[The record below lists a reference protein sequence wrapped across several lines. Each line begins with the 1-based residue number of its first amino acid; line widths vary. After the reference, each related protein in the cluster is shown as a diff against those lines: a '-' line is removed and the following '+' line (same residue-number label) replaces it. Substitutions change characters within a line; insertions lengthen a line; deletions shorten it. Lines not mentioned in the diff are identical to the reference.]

1 MSNDNQPSSND
12 ADMIEN
18 IIKTSM
24 NIDERSTIDE
34 SNGQQCY
41 EYLDISH
48 STPSQSSFS
57 SSNKSHSKRKNKS
70 NSVHN
75 EDDDDDQSNSSNQW
89 NDDDGDNIN
98 EKMWCI
104 SHMGKHLINR
114 KDSLL
119 RLQCDLYA
127 GHKWNSFTQLT
138 DALIIDRRLPC
149 YILMRN
155 FIFTLYRSEPSH
167 LSNGDRMQ
175 QTCKFI
181 WKLLFVLDERY
192 ETMIELINYFIH
204 VGDHHQQP
212 SLLTQGKS
220 FMNDLNKELERRFKV
235 GGKKRQI
242 LKSYRMLIIIFRI
255 YMEYLDLIEWK
266 RNRQIYASV
275 SDIRVEKLKTNF
287 TDIIDHLENEPL
299 PELNLDIVPMIM
311 LELLL
316 GYQNNNTQE
325 AFEMLLKYS
334 KIFPDNLNGY
344 VFLYE
349 FTKKFNHLN
358 IDHHIQI
365 DCLRNIVRLC
375 PDSKYVLRLIR
386 QIVDD
391 EPVECLEMI
400 CDFLDYKSNYDSLKA
415 WKLLHQTLIRLFN
428 TTTTTND
435 NLLQIR
441 KYLHRKLNHWQH
453 IHFRLDQ
460 LNNYINRLR
469 RNDCL
474 DDLSDS
480 NYDNSDD
487 EILSIDTSSTRS
499 LSSNIQNLYRF
510 KGKIIEEIHRQFPDL
525 INCDFTHLII
535 FFKIHTKNL

>member
-24 NIDERSTIDE
+24 SIDERSTIDE

-192 ETMIELINYFIH
+192 ETMIELINYFIW
-204 VGDHHQQP
+204 VGYYHQQP
-212 SLLTQGKS
+212 SLLAKGKS
-220 FMNDLNKELERRFKV
+220 MILDLNQEIERQLRKDKRDARREL
-235 GGKKRQI
+235 
-242 LKSYRMLIIIFRI
+242 
-255 YMEYLDLIEWK
+255 
-266 RNRQIYASV
+266 
-275 SDIRVEKLKTNF
+275 KL
-287 TDIIDHLENEPL
+287 
-299 PELNLDIVPMIM
+299 
-311 LELLL
+311 LLL
-316 GYQNNNTQE
+316 G
-325 AFEMLLKYS
+325 
-334 KIFPDNLNGY
+334 
-344 VFLYE
+344 
-349 FTKKFNHLN
+349 KFFVWFSMFF
-358 IDHHIQI
+358 I
-365 DCLRNIVRLC
+365 
-375 PDSKYVLRLIR
+375 K
-386 QIVDD
+386 
-391 EPVECLEMI
+391 
-400 CDFLDYKSNYDSLKA
+400 F
-415 WKLLHQTLIRLFN
+415 KLFINQLF
-428 TTTTTND
+428 
-435 NLLQIR
+435 
-441 KYLHRKLNHWQH
+441 
-453 IHFRLDQ
+453 
-460 LNNYINRLR
+460 
-469 RNDCL
+469 
-474 DDLSDS
+474 
-480 NYDNSDD
+480 
-487 EILSIDTSSTRS
+487 
-499 LSSNIQNLYRF
+499 
-510 KGKIIEEIHRQFPDL
+510 
-525 INCDFTHLII
+525 
-535 FFKIHTKNL
+535 